1 MNRQTRRRNVHQNAG
16 SSGFM
21 LNNPFVT
28 NTVAPAEETFEESEQ
43 KINMIINNV
52 QTTRQDLQEELEIY
66 EKKLTVLEQ
75 EFTQYQKL
83 AMKVVAAL
91 KVIDNITN
99 TLVNKEEAPNQ
110 PQQENKPA

>member
-1 MNRQTRRRNVHQNAG
+1 MNRQTRRRNPVHYQNAG
-16 SSGFM
+16 AFTF
-21 LNNPFVT
+21 NNPFVAAP
-28 NTVAPAEETFEESEQ
+28 VAQEETYEESEN
-43 KINMIINNV
+43 KINLIINNV
-52 QTTRQDLQEELEIY
+52 QTTRQDLQNELEIY

-99 TLVNKEEAPNQ
+99 SLSKDGTSESESSQ
-110 PQQENKPA
+110 PPPPK